1 MESKLSEWGKPVI
14 EVQVVEG
21 SHIYFKDQSGQD
33 VFFEWK
39 DAPEMLRTR
48 ALEYRAKLGALFQEA
63 AGSLFPLC

>member
-1 MESKLSEWGKPVI
+1 MEATLKQSGKPVI
-14 EVQVVEG
+14 EVQVAEG
-21 SHIYFKDQSGQD
+21 SHIYLQGEDGQD
-33 VFFEWK
+33 VFIEWE